1 MLNIF
6 KKNNSPIRLDQV
18 GVDMHSHLI
27 PGIDDGVGSLEES
40 VESAKLLYNIGYKH
54 VITTPHIMADYYPN
68 TPEIIKNG
76 LDKVQKALKE
86 ANIPITID
94 AAAEYYLDYT
104 FYENFKKENLLPIN
118 DKFLLFELSFLNR
131 PQILNEM
138 IFKIQTAGFVPILAH
153 PERYSYWFRD
163 FQKFRDLKDRGVW
176 LQANI
181 NSFANEYG
189 VPTRKLA
196 EKLAREGLIDLL
208 GSDFHRIQH
217 IQSMQK
223 ALTNNHLKN
232 LISSGQLKNYMLAP
246 E

>member
-1 MLNIF
+1 
-6 KKNNSPIRLDQV
+6 V

-27 PGIDDGVGSLEES
+27 PGIDDGVASLKES
-40 VESAKLLYNIGYKH
+40 VESAKLLYNVGYKH

-68 TPEIIKNG
+68 TPEIIKTG
-76 LDKVQKALKE
+76 LAEVQKAVKE
-86 ANIPITID
+86 AHIPITID
-94 AAAEYYLDYT
+94 AAAEYYLDYS
-104 FYENFKKENLLPIN
+104 FFENFDKDNLLTIN
-118 DKFLLFELSFLNR
+118 GKYLLFELSFLNP

-163 FQKFRDLKDRGVW
+163 FQRFRDLKDRGVW

-181 NSFANEYG
+181 NSFAGEYG
-189 VPTRKLA
+189 IPTRKLA
-196 EKLAREGLIDLL
+196 EKLTKEGLIDLV

-217 IQSMQK
+217 MESMQK
-223 ALTNNHLKN
+223 ALTNKHLKS
-232 LISSGQLKNYMLAP
+232 LILSGQLKNYMLAP